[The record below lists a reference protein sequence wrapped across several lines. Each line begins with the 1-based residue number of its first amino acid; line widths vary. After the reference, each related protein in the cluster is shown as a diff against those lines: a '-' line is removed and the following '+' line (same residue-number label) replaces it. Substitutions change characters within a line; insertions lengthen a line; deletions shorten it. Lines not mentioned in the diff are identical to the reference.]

1 MKKLKIAYT
10 DKALEIF
17 GAIAGR
23 EQADLARTDFTDVA
37 AVVITDQDKDVLEKE
52 MIAAFKIPVLMIK
65 TGEGLTEDA
74 LLSKVYRVMD
84 LNETDHDSTLARSR
98 VLRLTMKK
106 MCCRHS
112 SVTSR
117 NMSKMV
123 TPSST
128 AQATRAVLSSASIRQ
143 AVHSMNSS
151 ARILS
156 ALTSATLT

>member
-65 TGEGLTEDA
+65 TGEGLTEDTND
-74 LLSKVYRVMD
+74 V
-84 LNETDHDSTLARSR
+84 DSIIRRTS
-98 VLRLTMKK
+98 LTIRPLKLQ
-106 MCCRHS
+106 S
-112 SVTSR
+112 
-117 NMSKMV
+117 
-123 TPSST
+123 
-128 AQATRAVLSSASIRQ
+128 AVNGIMLSSFMPCVSIRPFSGGQ
-143 AVHSMNSS
+143 
-151 ARILS
+151 
-156 ALTSATLT
+156 